1 MSRRGDRWI
10 SRRDLLKAAG
20 LVVLAG
26 AALGGGAFALGR
38 WEDSR
43 YRNDSAGSYPTGDHR
58 TEAELKEITYQ
69 GRTYRQKGSVESYL
83 FLGINEMGPA
93 VGTQSYIAGGQADAQ
108 MLLVLDDAAKTWQIL
123 QINRDSMVQVPV
135 ISMMGT
141 VPYTIRQQIAL
152 AHAYGNGR
160 EQSCENNVR
169 AVSML
174 LGDQPIDGY
183 LSMTMGGV
191 GVLVD
196 LLGGVTLTLGSDL
209 SAVDPA
215 LTQGATV
222 TLNGEQ
228 ALAYVHSRQNV
239 DDQTNLARME
249 RQRQFLRAFEEQARQ
264 MDPSFALE
272 AYEAAEDY
280 IITNI
285 PGGRAVN
292 LAGQLQQYTQ
302 LPVLTIDGENRVEDG
317 YWAYELDQDS
327 LQQTVLQLFYQEI

>member
-1 MSRRGDRWI
+1 MNHHPDRRI
-10 SRRDLLKAAG
+10 SRRDFFRAAG
-20 LVVLAG
+20 VAAVAL
-26 AALGGGAFALGR
+26 AALGLGGYAVQR
-38 WEDSR
+38 WDT
-43 YRNDSAGSYPTGDHR
+43 AG
-58 TEAELKEITYQ
+58 EAPAASGSGQPRPAWQETVQ
-69 GRTYRQKGSVESYL
+69 ADGRTWRRKTNLESYL
-83 FLGINEMGPA
+83 FLGIDTLGKAE
-93 VGTQSYIAGGQADAQ
+93 GTQSYVAGGQADAQ
-108 MLLVLDDAAKTWQIL
+108 ILLVVDHTARTWQML

-135 ISMMGT
+135 LSMMGT

-160 EQSCENNVR
+160 EQSCENNVK

-183 LSMTMGGV
+183 LSLTMGGV

-196 LLGGVTLTLGSDL
+196 LVGGVTLTLASDL
-209 SAVDPA
+209 SAIDPA

-228 ALAYVHSRQNV
+228 ALAYVHTRQNV
-239 DDQTNLARME
+239 DDQTNLARMD

-264 MDPSFALE
+264 MDPSFALD
-272 AYEAAEDY
+272 AYQAAEDY
-280 IITNI
+280 IITNLSS
-285 PGGRAVN
+285 GRAVN

-302 LPVLTIDGENRVEDG
+302 LPVLTIAGENTVEDG

-327 LQQTVLQLFYQEI
+327 LQQTILQLFYQEI

>member
-1 MSRRGDRWI
+1 MNDHPDRRI
-10 SRRDLLKAAG
+10 SRRDFFRAAG
-20 LVVLAG
+20 TAAAAL
-26 AALGGGAFALGR
+26 AALGLGGYALQR
-38 WEDSR
+38 WDT
-43 YRNDSAGSYPTGDHR
+43 AGAVDGASGSGSDRRHPVYQETFQ
-58 TEAELKEITYQ
+58 AE
-69 GRTYRQKGSVESYL
+69 GRTWRRKTNLESYL
-83 FLGINEMGPA
+83 FLGIDTLGRAE
-93 VGTQSYIAGGQADAQ
+93 GTQSYVAGGQADAQ
-108 MLLVLDDAAKTWQIL
+108 ILLVVDHTARTWQML

-135 ISMMGT
+135 LSMMGT

-228 ALAYVHSRQNV
+228 ALAYVPQPPKCGRP
-239 DDQTNLARME
+239 DQSGPDGAASASSCGPLRNRPGRWTPPLPWRPTR
-249 RQRQFLRAFEEQARQ
+249 RQRTTSSPTFPAAGRSTWPASCSST
-264 MDPSFALE
+264 PSCL
-272 AYEAAEDY
+272 
-280 IITNI
+280 
-285 PGGRAVN
+285 
-292 LAGQLQQYTQ
+292 
-302 LPVLTIDGENRVEDG
+302 
-317 YWAYELDQDS
+317 S
-327 LQQTVLQLFYQEI
+327 

>member
-1 MSRRGDRWI
+1 MNHHPDRRI
-10 SRRDLLKAAG
+10 SRRDFFRAAG
-20 LVVLAG
+20 VAAAAL
-26 AALGGGAFALGR
+26 AALGLGGYAVQR
-38 WEDSR
+38 WDT
-43 YRNDSAGSYPTGDHR
+43 AG
-58 TEAELKEITYQ
+58 EAPAASGSGQPRPAWQETVQ
-69 GRTYRQKGSVESYL
+69 ADGRTWRRKTNLESYL
-83 FLGINEMGPA
+83 FLGIDTLDKAE
-93 VGTQSYIAGGQADAQ
+93 GTQSYVAGGQADAQ
-108 MLLVLDDAAKTWQIL
+108 ILLVVDHTARTWQML

-135 ISMMGT
+135 LSMMGT

-160 EQSCENNVR
+160 EQSCENNVK

-183 LSMTMGGV
+183 LSLTMGGV

-196 LLGGVTLTLGSDL
+196 LVGGVTLTLASDL
-209 SAVDPA
+209 SAIDPA

-228 ALAYVHSRQNV
+228 ALAYVHTRQNV
-239 DDQTNLARME
+239 DDQTNLARMD

-264 MDPSFALE
+264 MDPSFALD
-272 AYEAAEDY
+272 AYQAAEDY
-280 IITNI
+280 IITNLSS
-285 PGGRAVN
+285 GRAVN

-302 LPVLTIDGENRVEDG
+302 LPVLTIAGENTVEDG

-327 LQQTVLQLFYQEI
+327 LQQTILQLFYQEI

>member
-1 MSRRGDRWI
+1 MNHHPDRRI
-10 SRRDLLKAAG
+10 SRRDFFRAAG
-20 LVVLAG
+20 VAAAAL
-26 AALGGGAFALGR
+26 AALGLGGYAVQR
-38 WEDSR
+38 WDT
-43 YRNDSAGSYPTGDHR
+43 AG
-58 TEAELKEITYQ
+58 EAPAAGGSGQPRPAWQETVQ
-69 GRTYRQKGSVESYL
+69 ADGRTWRRKTNLESYL
-83 FLGINEMGPA
+83 FLGIDTLGKAE
-93 VGTQSYIAGGQADAQ
+93 GTQSYVAGGQADAQ
-108 MLLVLDDAAKTWQIL
+108 ILLVVDHTARTWQML

-135 ISMMGT
+135 LSMMGT

-160 EQSCENNVR
+160 EQSCENNVK

-183 LSMTMGGV
+183 LSLTMGGV

-196 LLGGVTLTLGSDL
+196 LVGGVTLTLASDL
-209 SAVDPA
+209 SAIDPA

-228 ALAYVHSRQNV
+228 ALAYVHTRQNV
-239 DDQTNLARME
+239 DDQTNLARMD

-264 MDPSFALE
+264 MDPSFALD
-272 AYEAAEDY
+272 AYQAAEDY
-280 IITNI
+280 IITNLSS
-285 PGGRAVN
+285 GRAVN

-302 LPVLTIDGENRVEDG
+302 LPVLTIAGENTVEDG

-327 LQQTVLQLFYQEI
+327 LQQTILQLFYQEI

>member
-1 MSRRGDRWI
+1 MNDHPDRRI
-10 SRRDLLKAAG
+10 SRRDFFRAAG
-20 LVVLAG
+20 TAAAAL
-26 AALGGGAFALGR
+26 AALGLGGYALQR
-38 WEDSR
+38 WDT
-43 YRNDSAGSYPTGDHR
+43 AGAVDGASGSGSDRRHPVYQETFQ
-58 TEAELKEITYQ
+58 AE
-69 GRTYRQKGSVESYL
+69 GRTWRRKTNLESYL
-83 FLGINEMGPA
+83 FLGIDTLGRAE
-93 VGTQSYIAGGQADAQ
+93 GTQSYVAGGQADAQ
-108 MLLVLDDAAKTWQIL
+108 ILLVVDHTARTWQML

-135 ISMMGT
+135 LSMMGT